1 MTNER
6 LFADS
11 PESVG
16 IDSSKLEA
24 LFERAEKE
32 VAEGLLP
39 SSQIAVARNG
49 KIAGM
54 RTVGTVRHHGKEA
67 LATNETLYCIFSSTK
82 AITSAAAWLLIQ
94 EGKLDVD
101 EIVADIIPEFGT
113 NGKETIRVERCSS
126 SRNRCTP
133 DVRTRFDF
141 QWTRVLP
148 VTTASFRCP

>member
-1 MTNER
+1 MHSSARSGSDVLGCAMPNQR
-6 LFADS
+6 FFAES

-39 SSQIAVARNG
+39 SSQIAIARNG

-54 RTVGTVRHHGKEA
+54 RTVGTVRHQGREA

-94 EGKLDVD
+94 EGVLGLD
-101 EIVADIIPEFGT
+101 ESVADVIPEF
-113 NGKETIRVERCSS
+113 
-126 SRNRCTP
+126 
-133 DVRTRFDF
+133 
-141 QWTRVLP
+141 
-148 VTTASFRCP
+148 